1 MLTEKIHPL
10 EPDMLELF
18 AQKGKEGESSTPQP
32 YNANGLKVRRIMQI
46 IRDLARNSVEEIR
59 VLDVACGEGVYAIE
73 TALRGAQ
80 LHAFDARTE
89 RMDNGKQCAER
100 LGLTNLRFE
109 KNDVRHVS
117 LKSHGEYDIIYFLG
131 ILYHLDVPD
140 SFHIL
145 ENLYTMCRQFMV
157 IDSHISLS
165 PEDEVHYKDRKYK
178 GVWHREHRNSDP
190 ASVRKS
196 RQLSSIDNS
205 FSFWFT
211 KDSLVT
217 LLVDVGFTSVFE
229 CHAPLEPSKPGDRIT
244 LVACKGSPVKIS
256 TYPWVNEKTEEEIQ
270 ATLKTGQ
277 RSTGGLKQQ
286 VKSIINKALR
296 PLGFRIIGI

>member
-1 MLTEKIHPL
+1 MLTEKIHLL
-10 EPDMLELF
+10 ESDMLELF
-18 AQKGKEGESSTPQP
+18 AQKGREGQSDRPQP

-59 VLDVACGEGVYAIE
+59 ILDVACGEGVFAIE
-73 TALRGAQ
+73 TALRGIQ
-80 LHAFDARTE
+80 LHAIDARTE
-89 RMDNGKQCAER
+89 RMDNGKQFAER
-100 LGLTNLRFE
+100 LGLTNLEFE
-109 KNDVRHVS
+109 KNDVRQVS
-117 LKSHGEYDIIYFLG
+117 LKSHGQYDIIFFLG

-145 ENLYTMCRQFMV
+145 ENLYTMCRQFII

-165 PEDEVHYKDRKYK
+165 PEDEVHYKDEIYK
-178 GVWHREHRNSDP
+178 GVWHREHRNSDS
-190 ASVRKS
+190 ASVRKNK
-196 RQLSSIDNS
+196 QLSSIDNT

-217 LLVDVGFTSVFE
+217 LLGDVGFTSVFE
-229 CHAPLEPSKPGDRIT
+229 CQAPLEPSKPGDRIT

-256 TYPWVNEKTEEEIQ
+256 TYPWVNKKTEDEIQ
-270 ATLKTGQ
+270 AALKTG
-277 RSTGGLKQQ
+277 RPSTGGVKQQ

-296 PLGFRIIGI
+296 PLGFRIIGL